1 MSLALLD
8 SRATDEGLAV
18 TFITDHGLEELEGT
32 CEEVARLAQLMQQ
45 VSALAQLNDSE
56 RVWVDEVVV
65 GEATV
70 KLGLNPDGMTR
81 MQIVREP
88 AKSRR

>member
-8 SRATDEGLAV
+8 SRATADGLAV

-32 CEEVARLAQLMQQ
+32 CGEVARLAQVMQQ
-45 VSALAQLNDSE
+45 VSALALLNENE
-56 RVWVDEVVV
+56 RVWVEDVVV
-65 GEATV
+65 GGAIV
-70 KLGLNPDGMTR
+70 RLGLNPDGMTR

-88 AKSRR
+88 VNSRR

>member
-8 SRATDEGLAV
+8 SRATADGLAV
-18 TFITDHGLEELEGT
+18 TFITDNGLEELEGT

-56 RVWVDEVVV
+56 RVWVDDVIV
-65 GEATV
+65 GDATV
-70 KLGLNPDGMTR
+70 RLGLSPDGMTR